1 MKTKI
6 IFIAVFSLLFMNGL
20 LAKNQKVLFS
30 VNMDC
35 EKCQKKI
42 EKNIAFEKG
51 VKAIDVKL
59 DEKTVAVTYD
69 NSKTDVAKL
78 QKGFKKI
85 GYEAVEVKSKC
96 CSGKSEADC
105 CKSGENKTT
114 ECSGKCKEVK

>member
-1 MKTKI
+1 
-6 IFIAVFSLLFMNGL
+6 MNGL

-59 DEKTVAVTYD
+59 DEKTVAITYD
-69 NSKTDVAKL
+69 DSKTDVAKL

-114 ECSGKCKEVK
+114 ECSGKCKEAK

>member
-69 NSKTDVAKL
+69 DSKTDVAKL
-78 QKGFKKI
+78 QKGFKKL
-85 GYEAVEVKSKC
+85 VMKLLK
-96 CSGKSEADC
+96 
-105 CKSGENKTT
+105 
-114 ECSGKCKEVK
+114 

>member
-59 DEKTVAVTYD
+59 DEKTVAITYD
-69 NSKTDVAKL
+69 DSKTDVAKL

>member
-20 LAKNQKVLFS
+20 LKKKKKVLFS

-69 NSKTDVAKL
+69 DSKTDVAKL

-114 ECSGKCKEVK
+114 ECSGKCKEAK

>member
-69 NSKTDVAKL
+69 DSKTDWQNCRRL
-78 QKGFKKI
+78 
-85 GYEAVEVKSKC
+85 
-96 CSGKSEADC
+96 
-105 CKSGENKTT
+105 
-114 ECSGKCKEVK
+114 

>member
-6 IFIAVFSLLFMNGL
+6 IFIAVLSFLFVNGL
-20 LAKNQKVLFS
+20 MAKNQKVLFS

-51 VKAIDVKL
+51 VKSIDVKL
-59 DEKTVAVTYD
+59 AEKTVTVTYND
-69 NSKTDVAKL
+69 TKTDVAKL

-85 GYEAVEVKSKC
+85 GYEAVEVKAKC
-96 CSGKSEADC
+96 CSGKADAEC
-105 CKSGENKTT
+105 CKSGDAKTT
-114 ECSGKCKEVK
+114 NCSGTCKETK